1 MFYSQFI
8 LAKKGPLG
16 TIWIAAHLE
25 RKLRKNQVADTDIG
39 VSVDSILFPDV
50 PIALRLSSHLLLGV
64 VRIYSRKVNYLFD
77 DCSEALLKI
86 KQAFRSTA
94 VDLPPEESTAPY
106 HSITLPETFDLDDF
120 ELPDNEIFQGNY
132 TDHHV
137 SSREQITLQDTMDGV
152 VYSTSQFGLD
162 ERFGDGDASQIGLD
176 LDEDLFLGKL
186 SAQGNDADA
195 DRHASIQPMT
205 PLEEDETIEGVS
217 GTSATMQLNGVGIQ
231 KEVLAANKEALELAQ
246 SSPGLEEEPNQPTVQ
261 GALAHDDRL
270 ESKDHSL
277 TNSVAVECT
286 ENVISK
292 SDPHHE
298 NDNAEWSLEK
308 NLNYET
314 VVGMHSEENGY
325 LLGDMK
331 IKEADPQGHS
341 LPPVVTTEN
350 ISADNGL
357 STSYQMAEG
366 CVESPGVRLEETVA
380 SPSCSQVTTELEDPG
395 RRTCSIDVK
404 YALTVKLQKIMVNH
418 ALLQTNWRR
427 PEVVNV
433 EARACQEPNGTETV
447 NPLTHDDMISN
458 GMPVLRACNFQ
469 GQNDISPL
477 GGEDRHTTDVMK
489 PVSEKIQI
497 SESAL
502 CGETPDDCRKLDE
515 EMENAASCGNPLEKL
530 DRSAT
535 LELPAPEKLLAV
547 SEGLTSKPHDMLVE
561 STPDIEGLEEGNVAD
576 AGTKII
582 LKRTAESI
590 PDDDDLLSSILVGRK
605 SSVLKLK
612 PTPPAPE
619 IVSTKRLR
627 AAPRASASKRKVLM
641 DDMMVLHGD
650 LIRQQLTNTED
661 IRRVRKKAPCTRP
674 EILIIQ
680 RQFLEEEI
688 FCEPIYTGMSA
699 ALMCLHSETFDL
711 SRTKVCENDQD
722 DASLEV
728 VKDVE
733 SSVVVRNDTE
743 AQPADISIQTESQH
757 AEDHKSEQETLGGIA
772 EVEIEGENVD
782 VADAAN
788 QSVDGYES
796 SFPSGPVSGDVCNM
810 PAEVVVQSSLVDK
823 SDDVDASFQMDASC
837 ISPRKLESQSV
848 EENASMMGIYSG
860 KGVDGVE
867 YVENNAEVRVDPE
880 TDFSEH
886 TNTID
891 ASLTVAS
898 VETGECDNTISV
910 NGVQPVEG
918 VVNNSLSLMNENEV
932 LGSDLGYDDKDLIS
946 SCMQGEGVKADSA
959 FSLELDVD
967 LKNPTS
973 NDGENAGCQEADP
986 QNAMDAEITADHSVV
1001 EDRYDFEDVAIGNDT
1016 EFLSVDDDEVAEDDD
1031 DNLPAEDAR
1040 LLENSGWSSEPVPRL
1055 RRDGW
1060 YRAKAIEVAIGQAC
1074 RGSQINN
1081 DSIPTTNNL
1090 GELRAYLAVGKF
1102 GGVH

>member
-39 VSVDSILFPDV
+39 VSV
-50 PIALRLSSHLLLGV
+50 G
-64 VRIYSRKVNYLFD
+64 Y
-77 DCSEALLKI
+77 EALLKI

-94 VDLPPEESTAPY
+94 VDLPPEESTLPY
-106 HSITLPETFDLDDF
+106 HSITLRRLLISMILSYLIMKSF
-120 ELPDNEIFQGNY
+120 
-132 TDHHV
+132 
-137 SSREQITLQDTMDGV
+137 RITLQDTMDGV

-176 LDEDLFLGKL
+176 LDE
-186 SAQGNDADA
+186 
-195 DRHASIQPMT
+195 
-205 PLEEDETIEGVS
+205 
-217 GTSATMQLNGVGIQ
+217 

-246 SSPGLEEEPNQPTVQ
+246 SSPGLEEEPSQPTVQ

-357 STSYQMAEG
+357 STSCRSPITSNGTVVTLDGLTRVEDLHNGVVINNEPITLPPDQMAEG

-395 RRTCSIDVK
+395 RRTCSIDVEIRTDREITK
-404 YALTVKLQKIMVNH
+404 NNGESCSP
-418 ALLQTNWRR
+418 TNELASNVVCPPESPGR

-515 EMENAASCGNPLEKL
+515 EMENAASCGNLLEKL

-576 AGTKII
+576 AGTKIMSGKKRSFTESTLTEHSLNSVESFGVSR

-641 DDMMVLHGD
+641 DDMMVLHGES
-650 LIRQQLTNTED
+650 LSKVD
-661 IRRVRKKAPCTRP
+661 ILFWCGFILP
-674 EILIIQ
+674 ECKFFIHIIL
-680 RQFLEEEI
+680 L
-688 FCEPIYTGMSA
+688 GMSA

-722 DASLEV
+722 DASLV

-823 SDDVDASFQMDASC
+823 SDDVDASFRMDASC

-860 KGVDGVE
+860 KGVDAVE

-898 VETGECDNTISV
+898 VDTGECDNTISV

-1016 EFLSVDDDEVAEDDD
+1016 DDDEVAEDDD

-1040 LLENSGWSSEPVPRL
+1040 LLENSGWSLRTSGAWKKGSPNGQLTIRKTRKEASRMFFETLVLKTRDYIHVEQPKPFDNISIKPRIKL
-1055 RRDGW
+1055 MKSD
-1060 YRAKAIEVAIGQAC
+1060 
-1074 RGSQINN
+1074 
-1081 DSIPTTNNL
+1081 
-1090 GELRAYLAVGKF
+1090 F
-1102 GGVH
+1102 